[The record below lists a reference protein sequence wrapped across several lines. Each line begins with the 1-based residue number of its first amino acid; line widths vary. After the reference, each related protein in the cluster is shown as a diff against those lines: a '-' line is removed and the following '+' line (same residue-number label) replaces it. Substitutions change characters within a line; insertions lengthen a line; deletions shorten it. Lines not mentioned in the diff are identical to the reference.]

1 MPPMNATTT
10 SAPLQLEGVN
20 KMKKTASKKKTM
32 GQRML
37 RRDPDAAVEGTSKD
51 KSRFEG
57 SSKDRY

>member
-20 KMKKTASKKKTM
+20 KMKSAPKKKKTM

-37 RRDPDAAVEGTSKD
+37 GSKD
-51 KSRFEG
+51 KC
-57 SSKDRY
+57 